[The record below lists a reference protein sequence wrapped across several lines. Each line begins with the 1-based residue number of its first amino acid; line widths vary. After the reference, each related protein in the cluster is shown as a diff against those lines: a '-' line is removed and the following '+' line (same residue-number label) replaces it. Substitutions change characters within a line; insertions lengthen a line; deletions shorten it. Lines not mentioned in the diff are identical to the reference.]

1 MDVGSASPSPVDTQ
15 PPPPPVDS
23 APVDSS
29 PSAGPTQGPSQAPQ
43 GQTDS
48 LADHSLVKSGSSG
61 SEVSGLQD
69 KLKKAGY
76 DVGSS
81 GKFDAKTEAAV
92 RQYQKDNNLK
102 VDGKVGQQ
110 TWGNLIGQKGLPPG
124 TNMLGQKARNPDP
137 TGRFKDSFEPAG
149 SQRPGASA
157 KPGAAGAPGA
167 SAKPGAGGAAPTK
180 NGGTQGPNGAAPTQA
195 PANGSAVDR
204 MLNEA
209 RSHLGYHEGAGNS
222 NMFSKGMGRPGEAWC
237 ADFVS
242 YVSKKAGLNTVNSA
256 AAQGIEDQLKQQGRW
271 KGRSN
276 PQPGDAITFN
286 WAGGSGRANHVGL
299 VESVFQK
306 NGQTYVRTIEGN
318 SSDQVRRR
326 EYPVNS
332 RVIKGFGRI
341 A

>member
-1 MDVGSASPSPVDTQ
+1 M
-15 PPPPPVDS
+15 
-23 APVDSS
+23 
-29 PSAGPTQGPSQAPQ
+29 QG
-43 GQTDS
+43 
-48 LADHSLVKSGSSG
+48 GSSG

-69 KLKKAGY
+69 KLSKAGY
-76 DVGSS
+76 DTGSS

-102 VDGKVGQQ
+102 VDGQVGQQ

-124 TNMLGQKARNPDP
+124 TNMLGKQARNPDP

-149 SQRPGASA
+149 SSRPGSSARPGA
-157 KPGAAGAPGA
+157 PGAPGA
-167 SAKPGAGGAAPTK
+167 SAKPGTGGAAAPAKPGTGGAAAPTK
-180 NGGTQGPNGAAPTQA
+180 PGTTQGPNAAGSAAPSGTAQRI
-195 PANGSAVDR
+195 VD
-204 MLNEA
+204 EA
-209 RSHLGYHEGAGNS
+209 RKHLGYHEGAGNS
-222 NMFSKGMGRPGEAWC
+222 NKFSTAMGRPAEKWC

-242 YVSKKAGLNTVNSA
+242 YVSKQAGAKTVNSA

-286 WAGGSGRANHVGL
+286 WSGSGGHANHVGL

-318 SSDQVRRR
+318 SADQVRRR

>member
-1 MDVGSASPSPVDTQ
+1 
-15 PPPPPVDS
+15 
-23 APVDSS
+23 
-29 PSAGPTQGPSQAPQ
+29 
-43 GQTDS
+43 
-48 LADHSLVKSGSSG
+48 LVKSGSSG

-69 KLKKAGY
+69 KLKNAGY
-76 DVGSS
+76 DAGTS
-81 GKFDAKTEAAV
+81 GKFDSKTEAAV

-137 TGRFKDSFEPAG
+137 TGRFKDTFEPAG
-149 SQRPGASA
+149 SQRPGSSTRA
-157 KPGAAGAPGA
+157 PGAPGA
-167 SAKPGAGGAAPTK
+167 SAKPGTGGTPAGGAPTK
-180 NGGTQGPNGAAPTQA
+180 PGTETKPGATQGPNAAGSAAPSGTAQRI
-195 PANGSAVDR
+195 VD
-204 MLNEA
+204 EA
-209 RSHLGYHEGAGNS
+209 RKHLGYHEGAGNS
-222 NMFSKGMGRPGEAWC
+222 NKFSTAMGRPAEKWC

-242 YVSKKAGLNTVNSA
+242 YVSKQAGAKTVNSA

-318 SSDQVRRR
+318 SADQVRRR

>member
-1 MDVGSASPSPVDTQ
+1 
-15 PPPPPVDS
+15 
-23 APVDSS
+23 
-29 PSAGPTQGPSQAPQ
+29 
-43 GQTDS
+43 
-48 LADHSLVKSGSSG
+48 VKGGSSG

-69 KLKKAGY
+69 KLKTAGY
-76 DVGSS
+76 DVGST

-92 RQYQKDNNLK
+92 RQYQKDNGLQ

-124 TNMLGQKARNPDP
+124 TQMLKQQARNPDP
-137 TGRFKDSFEPAG
+137 TGRFKDTFEPAG
-149 SQRPGASA
+149 SQRPGSSARPGASTKPA
-157 KPGAAGAPGA
+157 GTPGATPSPAANPTKPGATPT
-167 SAKPGAGGAAPTK
+167 KPG
-180 NGGTQGPNGAAPTQA
+180 GPNATQA
-195 PANGSAVDR
+195 PASTAPSGTAQRIVD
-204 MLNEA
+204 EA
-209 RSHLGYHEGAGNS
+209 RKHLGYHEGAGNS
-222 NMFSKGMGRPGEAWC
+222 NKFSTAMGRPAEKWC

-242 YVSKKAGLNTVNSA
+242 YVSKQAGAKTVNSA

-286 WAGGSGRANHVGL
+286 WSGGSGRANHVGL

-318 SSDQVRRR
+318 SADQVRRR